1 MDSCQDA
8 ITPPKESGLL
18 DEAIMEWTAIFARLW
33 MYEINRFNRETGLT
47 FGQMNLLLHI
57 HYHGPCKVSDVSE
70 LLQVSPPGASQMVE
84 RMVQQGLVKRR
95 EVSGDRRVRLVE
107 LTEQGQRK
115 ADGSV
120 NSHLNWIRNLAGRI
134 EPDQRKEA
142 ARHLREL
149 TDKAS
154 QMELV

>member
-8 ITPPKESGLL
+8 ITPPQESGLL
-18 DEAIMEWTAIFARLW
+18 DEAIMEWTATFARLW
-33 MYEINRFNRETGLT
+33 MHDINRFTRETGLT

-57 HYHGPCKVSDVSE
+57 HYHGACEVSGVSE

-107 LTEQGQRK
+107 LTEQGQMM
-115 ADGSV
+115 AYGCV
-120 NSHLNWIRNLAGRI
+120 NSHLNWIHKLAARI
-134 EPDQRKEA
+134 EPDLREET
-142 ARHLREL
+142 ARYLREL

-154 QMELV
+154 QIGLG